1 MRLLAYTALFQD
13 WAARHLD
20 IQHTAANSR
29 FLEISISADPIGRQ
43 LDLTDFYNALKSK
56 LKAKAGQAFMVLQNY
71 QVDYDDNGG
80 DHRQRLLNGAF
91 YILRREAPGDV
102 QARKAAIDACE
113 QIAEDILAGVE
124 QQLNATYEVRLNLSD
139 AFAEHIGPIGD
150 GHVGVRMNFSLRAA
164 ATEELTFNPDKF
176 LS

>member
-13 WAARHLD
+13 WAARHVD
-20 IQHTAANSR
+20 IQYTAANGR
-29 FLEISISADPIGRQ
+29 FLRILISADPIAKQ
-43 LDLTDFYNALKSK
+43 FDLQEFHNALRSK
-56 LKAKAGQAFMVLQNY
+56 LKAKEGQAFLVLQNY

-80 DHRQRLLNGAF
+80 DHRSRLLHGAF
-91 YILRREAPGDV
+91 YVLRKEAPGNV
-102 QARKAAIDACE
+102 EARDAAIDACE

-164 ATEELTFNPDKF
+164 ATEELIFNPDKF